1 MASET
6 SEHGVV
12 RVPDTDGQSEMH
24 LGETSRSRTQSRTR
38 RYVVCWHCGRRGHMR
53 QRCFRRMRQHRKR
66 QML

>member
-12 RVPDTDGQSEMH
+12 CIPDTDGQLEMH
-24 LGETSRSRTQSRTR
+24 LGETSRSRTQSHTR

-53 QRCFRRMRQHRKR
+53 
-66 QML
+66 